1 MASKKKANYA
11 CKSKV
16 ECLKCDKVILSE
28 NQPRYLNY
36 THKGL
41 KSVKFRF
48 YNDAKQPRLQ
58 FNSTRGDTNLN
69 APRGESNNNETL
81 DNPDPTLTRK
91 LTTTQMRKK
100 IKLKWIWVSFL
111 TTLGQGILMMKFSQ
125 TTLNNVESTC

>member
-81 DNPDPTLTRK
+81 DNPDPTLNYDEEIDNDTDEEKDETEVDMGELLDDSGTRN
-91 LTTTQMRKK
+91 
-100 IKLKWIWVSFL
+100 INDEV
-111 TTLGQGILMMKFSQ
+111 
-125 TTLNNVESTC
+125 

>member
-41 KSVKFRF
+41 KSVKFCF
-48 YNDAKQPRLQ
+48 YNDANQPRLQ

-81 DNPDPTLTRK
+81 DNPDPTLNYDEEIDNDTDEEKDETEVDMGELLDDSGTRN
-91 LTTTQMRKK
+91 
-100 IKLKWIWVSFL
+100 INDEV
-111 TTLGQGILMMKFSQ
+111 
-125 TTLNNVESTC
+125 